1 MKRTYVPHKVTR
13 SPKLRG
19 VQRSPELFA
28 RSTDSRVPETQISPA
43 QSTCGKEK
51 IVLARF

>member
-1 MKRTYVPHKVTR
+1 MRRTCVTRKVRR

-28 RSTDSRVPETQISPA
+28 RSTDSRVPETLISWKYFEYVLD
-43 QSTCGKEK
+43 SK
-51 IVLARF
+51 ILK